1 MASAKITFLGH
12 ASFRFESEKGTVV
25 FFDTWLDE
33 NPTARLKVSQVRKA
47 DIVIASHGHNDHVGD
62 SFAICKRTRARFVGN
77 YEMCLVAEAHGL
89 KLGSRAVPLNP
100 GGSTK
105 IKDVTITMTQ
115 AHHSLSMSPSL
126 VKGAPADGDYFRPDG
141 AVGGFVL
148 AFDNGVTIYDAA
160 DTCLFSDMQL
170 IGQMYGPQIAILPA
184 GGKYTMGVREA
195 ARAASLIRPDI
206 VIPCHYGDIMGQ
218 PADMAELRKGVEF
231 LAAGT
236 RLAPLKVGQTL
247 TFTASQH
254 KISG

>member
-100 GGSTK
+100 GGST
-105 IKDVTITMTQ
+105 
-115 AHHSLSMSPSL
+115 
-126 VKGAPADGDYFRPDG
+126 
-141 AVGGFVL
+141 
-148 AFDNGVTIYDAA
+148 
-160 DTCLFSDMQL
+160 
-170 IGQMYGPQIAILPA
+170 
-184 GGKYTMGVREA
+184 
-195 ARAASLIRPDI
+195 
-206 VIPCHYGDIMGQ
+206 
-218 PADMAELRKGVEF
+218 
-231 LAAGT
+231 
-236 RLAPLKVGQTL
+236 
-247 TFTASQH
+247 
-254 KISG
+254 